1 MRNPNKNLN
10 KNDSLIFFS
19 LILKKFILQLMKDGK
34 KFKAEKILK
43 NVLVKISLKGYSPVK
58 VLTLAVNNVKPLVE
72 VRNVRLKGKSFQV
85 PFPIQLSRQISA
97 SFKIL
102 LKS

>member
-34 KFKAEKILK
+34 NL
-43 NVLVKISLKGYSPVK
+43 
-58 VLTLAVNNVKPLVE
+58 
-72 VRNVRLKGKSFQV
+72 RLKRF
-85 PFPIQLSRQISA
+85 
-97 SFKIL
+97 
-102 LKS
+102 